1 MTDAAEIAENY
12 MALWNETDPGRRRA
26 MLAASWV
33 EGATFADPMSRC
45 RGHDEIDALVGQ
57 VQSRFPGLRFALTK
71 PADGHAEF
79 VRFSWGF
86 GADRFLE
93 GSDVLVM
100 EDGKI
105 RSVIGFL
112 DRVPAG

>member
-1 MTDAAEIAENY
+1 MNNAAEIAENY
-12 MALWNETDPGRRRA
+12 MALWNETDSGRRRA
-26 MLAASWV
+26 MLAASWAV
-33 EGATFADPMSRC
+33 DATLVDPMSRR
-45 RGHDEIDALVGQ
+45 RGHAEIDALVGE
-57 VQSRFPGLRFALTK
+57 VQGRFPGLRFALTK
-71 PADGHAEF
+71 PADGFGEF